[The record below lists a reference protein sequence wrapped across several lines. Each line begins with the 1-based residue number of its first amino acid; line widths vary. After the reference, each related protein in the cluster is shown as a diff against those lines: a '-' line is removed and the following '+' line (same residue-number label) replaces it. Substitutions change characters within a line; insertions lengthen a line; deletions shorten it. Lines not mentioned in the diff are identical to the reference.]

1 MKLKLVTGMA
11 AALVIPALLGACSK
25 PAATALHPDAS
36 LQEVMAHIVDPAAD
50 AIWGAVRSE
59 TTAQGLKEF
68 QPNTDAEWLEV
79 RHHAVALAEAANL
92 LLVDGR
98 PISHSNQLEDAH
110 VPGILTAAQVKS
122 KIAEDPA
129 KFAAAARQLQLA
141 AQEATAAI
149 DAKAG
154 PRLMAAGEKIDA
166 ACEHCHRTYWY
177 PNTEQPKWPAPLKT
191 VTKP

>member
-1 MKLKLVTGMA
+1 MKLKCVA
-11 AALVIPALLGACSK
+11 SISAALVIPALLGACSK
-25 PAATALHPDAS
+25 PAPAAFHPDAS
-36 LQEVMAHIVDPAAD
+36 IQEVMAHVVDPAAD

-59 TTAQGLKEF
+59 TTVHGLKEY
-68 QPNTDAEWLEV
+68 QPNTEAEWLEV
-79 RHHAVALAEAANL
+79 RHHAVTLAEAANL
-92 LLVDGR
+92 LLVEGR
-98 PISHSNQLEDAH
+98 PISHTNQLEDAH
-110 VPGILTAAQVKS
+110 VPGILTAEQVRN

-154 PRLMAAGEKIDA
+154 QRLMAAGEKIDA

-177 PNTEQPKWPAPLKT
+177 PNTEQPKWPAPIKT
-191 VTKP
+191 AAKP